1 MRGVSRALSECTLWY
16 GARDVVQLLDKG
28 AMVDGSAALVTR
40 YRAVRVGLQLASDM
54 ALCV

>member
-1 MRGVSRALSECTLWY
+1 
-16 GARDVVQLLDKG
+16 
-28 AMVDGSAALVTR
+28 MVDGSAALVTR